1 MPLSFSPYLRY
12 IAKSSHYIRNKY
24 VVAPDCRLFY
34 IISGEGKCYVKDYTY
49 HFTPNTLLYF
59 PYGTTYKI
67 RSSKEKPLY
76 FYVVNFDFCETF
88 CNVPTIVPQA
98 ESVHN
103 PDTEIHS
110 ISDDLSVPFS
120 EAIYIKN
127 TLSIERSI
135 SKMFDEYTSN
145 EPCSYELK
153 NAYLKIVL
161 MMIYRHTQKGNGNLL
176 CQKIKELI
184 LQHPEYNNSDVAK
197 TLNYNPIYLNNLFK
211 RTEGTTLHKFILRNK
226 LSKAREMI
234 TETKLQ
240 LTTIAASC
248 GFSSQAH
255 LSAAFKKEYG
265 ISPGVI
271 RKQT

>member
-1 MPLSFSPYLRY
+1 M
-12 IAKSSHYIRNKY
+12 
-24 VVAPDCRLFY
+24 
-34 IISGEGKCYVKDYTY
+34 IS
-49 HFTPNTLLYF
+49 
-59 PYGTTYKI
+59 
-67 RSSKEKPLY
+67 
-76 FYVVNFDFCETF
+76 
-88 CNVPTIVPQA
+88 
-98 ESVHN
+98 
-103 PDTEIHS
+103 
-110 ISDDLSVPFS
+110 
-120 EAIYIKN
+120 
-127 TLSIERSI
+127 
-135 SKMFDEYTSN
+135 
-145 EPCSYELK
+145 
-153 NAYLKIVL
+153 
-161 MMIYRHTQKGNGNLL
+161 RHTQKGNGNLL

-265 ISPGVI
+265 ISPKEYKEIHGI
-271 RKQT
+271 KNQMESMPT